1 MERKAGFEK
10 TNGFSPL
17 EILDDKK
24 KIFWWCKCTLGVGS
38 TREPWGWVGA
48 KSTLGVGSARAPWG

>member
-17 EILDDKK
+17 EVLGDKK
-24 KIFWWCKCTLGVGS
+24 KYFWVVQKC
-38 TREPWGWVGA
+38 PWGGFN
-48 KSTLGVGSARAPWG
+48 